1 MSSETLQPRYIP
13 KNVLQGKRI
22 MGFKYR
28 NIVEGA
34 IDALIV
40 ILLLLQ
46 IPFVLKVKLI
56 VVICIG
62 IFVFFGN
69 CFGIKD
75 QAISEFLLNFLRYRN
90 FVRTFHYRRLNH
102 ENGYKPAVVEGKVIT
117 IKENKNINAFRRIM
131 QQ

>member
-40 ILLLLQ
+40 FLLLLQ
-46 IPFVLKVKLI
+46 IQFVLKVKLI
-56 VVICIG
+56 VFICIG
-62 IFVFFGN
+62 LVVFFGN
-69 CFGIKD
+69 CFVIKD

-90 FVRTFHYRRLNH
+90 FLRTYHYRRVNQ
-102 ENGYKPAVVEGKVIT
+102 ENVFKPAVVE
-117 IKENKNINAFRRIM
+117 
-131 QQ
+131 